1 MHIFEWCLGWFKKPG
16 IVVVDIDTPGL
27 QYRLSENRLQ
37 HKLKENKLQYRIQTN
52 RLHYRVPKD

>member
-1 MHIFEWCLGWFKKPG
+1 MHIFEWCLGWFKKPA
-16 IVVVDIDTPGL
+16 IVDITTPGL

-37 HKLKENKLQYRIQTN
+37 HRLKENKLQYRTQLN

>member
-1 MHIFEWCLGWFKKPG
+1 MHIFEWCLGWFKKAA
-16 IVVVDIDTPGL
+16 IVDIDVPGL

-37 HKLKENKLQYRIQTN
+37 HRLKENKLQYRTQTN